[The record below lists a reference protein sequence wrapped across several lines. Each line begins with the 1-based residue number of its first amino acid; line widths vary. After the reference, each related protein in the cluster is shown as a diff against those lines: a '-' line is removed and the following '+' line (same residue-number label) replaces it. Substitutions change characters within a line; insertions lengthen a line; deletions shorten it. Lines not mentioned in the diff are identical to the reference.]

1 MLNLEENVSLKPY
14 NTFGVEVQ
22 TRFFYKVTST
32 KKLITQL
39 KSIAKLPLLIL
50 GGGSNLLMTKDF
62 PGVTLLMA
70 NKGITILE
78 EKNKTVRVEVQAGEN
93 WHDFVLWCL
102 EQNYG
107 GVENLALIPGSVGAA
122 PIQNIGAYG
131 VELSKVFYSC
141 QAINLETLQE
151 EIHTQDSCEFGYRS
165 SIFKTHQKGKYLITS
180 VTFELHK
187 PPYQP
192 LLTYGDLKSKFEK
205 QNPSIQE
212 VANGVIEVRKSKLPD
227 PQLIGNGGSFFKN
240 PVISKSNFL
249 ELKKIYNELPSFSV
263 DKDQIKIPAAWL
275 IDYLGYKGMR
285 FGQVGIHE
293 NQALVL
299 VNFGGARGAEI
310 LSLAKKIQKHVQAV
324 FGINLEMEV
333 NIL

>member
-50 GGGSNLLMTKDF
+50 GGGSNLLLTKDF

-240 PVISKSNFL
+240 PVIPKSNFL

>member
-50 GGGSNLLMTKDF
+50 GGGSNLLLTKDF

-131 VELSKVFYSC
+131 VELSEVFYSC

-187 PPYQP
+187 PPYKP

-240 PVISKSNFL
+240 PLISKSNFL
-249 ELKKIYNELPSFSV
+249 ELKKNYNELPSFSV

>member
-50 GGGSNLLMTKDF
+50 GGGSNLLLTKDF

-249 ELKKIYNELPSFSV
+249 ELKKIYNELPSFST

>member
-1 MLNLEENVSLKPY
+1 
-14 NTFGVEVQ
+14 
-22 TRFFYKVTST
+22 
-32 KKLITQL
+32 
-39 KSIAKLPLLIL
+39 
-50 GGGSNLLMTKDF
+50 
-62 PGVTLLMA
+62 MA
-70 NKGITILE
+70 GNS
-78 EKNKTVRVEVQAGEN
+78 
-93 WHDFVLWCL
+93 
-102 EQNYG
+102 
-107 GVENLALIPGSVGAA
+107 P
-122 PIQNIGAYG
+122 
-131 VELSKVFYSC
+131 
-141 QAINLETLQE
+141 
-151 EIHTQDSCEFGYRS
+151 
-165 SIFKTHQKGKYLITS
+165 KTHQKGKYLITS

-249 ELKKIYNELPSFSV
+249 ELKKIYNELPSFSA

>member
-50 GGGSNLLMTKDF
+50 GGGSNLLLTKDF

-285 FGQVGIHE
+285 YGQVGIHE